1 MAEMNF
7 DELSNIQYDVLRELG
22 NIGAGNATTALSSL
36 INAKIGMKVPK
47 VQLVDIKDIA
57 SFVGDEETEMVAIMV
72 MLNGD
77 IEGFMMFLLES
88 GVAKELAG
96 LLMGGMMS
104 EGDDFN
110 EMELSAVREVGNIIT
125 GAYLTSLSDLTH
137 LTISESIPYIQ
148 IDMIGAIMSVP
159 AIEFGKLG
167 DKILLI
173 ETEFEHGI
181 TINGYYILVPELASY
196 EKILKA
202 LGVC

>member
-88 GVAKELAG
+88 SVAKELAG
-96 LLMGGMMS
+96 LLMGGMVS

-110 EMELSAVREVGNIIT
+110 
-125 GAYLTSLSDLTH
+125 
-137 LTISESIPYIQ
+137 
-148 IDMIGAIMSVP
+148 
-159 AIEFGKLG
+159 
-167 DKILLI
+167 
-173 ETEFEHGI
+173 
-181 TINGYYILVPELASY
+181 
-196 EKILKA
+196 
-202 LGVC
+202 